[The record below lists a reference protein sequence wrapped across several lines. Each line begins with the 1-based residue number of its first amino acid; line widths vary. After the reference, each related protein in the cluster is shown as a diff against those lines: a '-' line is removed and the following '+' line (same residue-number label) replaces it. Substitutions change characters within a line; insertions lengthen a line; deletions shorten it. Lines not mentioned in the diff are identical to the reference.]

1 MGSGQRG
8 ETPHAHTTKEKSP
21 VGYSNA
27 QDNAQGR
34 VVGTITGVLDV
45 VIKTT
50 AKESVDPIK
59 KTFWKKAIS
68 RK

>member
-8 ETPHAHTTKEKSP
+8 ETPRTHTTKEKSP

-27 QDNAQGR
+27 LDNAQGR
-34 VVGTITGVLDV
+34 VVGTITVVLDV

-50 AKESVDPIK
+50 ARESVDPVRG
-59 KTFWKKAIS
+59 TFFFV
-68 RK
+68 